1 MKNAAGEI
9 IYVGKAGN
17 LRRRVASYF
26 ERPYDYR
33 IQKMVSEI
41 RKIDYQ
47 KTDTAL
53 EALIL
58 EAELIKKYQPPYN
71 VLEKDDKSFLYVEIT
86 REKFPRV
93 LLVRGK
99 SLASGKRFGPFV
111 YGGSIR
117 EALRILRKIFPYST
131 HTVSQIS
138 NLSAKGGSA
147 SGGKSQKLGK
157 PCFDYQ
163 IGLCPGICVGAISVE
178 DYRKNIRNL
187 TLIFEGKKKRILKN
201 LEKDMKAASKKL
213 EFEKAAELRG
223 KVFALTHIQDIA
235 LIKEQELVTSNK
247 ELVTRIEGYDI
258 SNISGTSAVGSM
270 VVFKGDKPDKSEY
283 RKFKIRTIHQP
294 DDVGMLKE
302 VLRRRFSRFPKSGGW
317 PLPDLILIDG
327 GLGQVNAAR
336 QVLGKAGLKI
346 LVIGIAKGPTRKKN
360 EFVGAIPK
368 GFSAA
373 TLIKVRDEAHRFAIS
388 YHRKLRRA
396 LTLQPF

>member
-111 YGGSIR
+111 YGGR
-117 EALRILRKIFPYST
+117 HY
-131 HTVSQIS
+131 
-138 NLSAKGGSA
+138 
-147 SGGKSQKLGK
+147 
-157 PCFDYQ
+157 
-163 IGLCPGICVGAISVE
+163 
-178 DYRKNIRNL
+178 
-187 TLIFEGKKKRILKN
+187 
-201 LEKDMKAASKKL
+201 
-213 EFEKAAELRG
+213 
-223 KVFALTHIQDIA
+223 
-235 LIKEQELVTSNK
+235 
-247 ELVTRIEGYDI
+247 
-258 SNISGTSAVGSM
+258 
-270 VVFKGDKPDKSEY
+270 
-283 RKFKIRTIHQP
+283 
-294 DDVGMLKE
+294 
-302 VLRRRFSRFPKSGGW
+302 
-317 PLPDLILIDG
+317 
-327 GLGQVNAAR
+327 
-336 QVLGKAGLKI
+336 
-346 LVIGIAKGPTRKKN
+346 
-360 EFVGAIPK
+360 
-368 GFSAA
+368 GF
-373 TLIKVRDEAHRFAIS
+373 
-388 YHRKLRRA
+388 
-396 LTLQPF
+396 